1 MKTDLHSNMEESQ
14 TTNNAEVVAAA
25 PVAPVTSAAPAQSSA
40 PRAQAPGGRRPQS
53 GGPRG
58 SAGAGRAR
66 ISKDG
71 DKRGAKGKMT
81 REKVKPEFDQ
91 KMISARRVTRVVKG
105 GRRFSFSITLI
116 IGNKKGSVG
125 VGVGKGQDTAL
136 AIDKAYNDAR
146 KNMVTLKLT
155 NEHSIE
161 HSVSAK
167 SNSARIELRPN
178 YGRGLVA
185 GSSLRTVMEFAGI
198 QDLTGKVIS
207 PSKNSL
213 NIARATI
220 KALEPFIISRGAPKM
235 TAYTEGDE
243 EAKGR
248 QMRDSRSPNR

>member
-1 MKTDLHSNMEESQ
+1 MEETQ
-14 TTNNAEVVAAA
+14 TTPAA
-25 PVAPVTSAAPAQSSA
+25 PAAAPAQS
-40 PRAQAPGGRRPQS
+40 AQGQARGGRRPQ
-53 GGPRG
+53 GGAPRGGARARLGKDGDRRGPRG
-58 SAGAGRAR
+58 KVA
-66 ISKDG
+66 
-71 DKRGAKGKMT
+71 
-81 REKVKPEFDQ
+81 REKVKPDFDQ

-105 GRRFSFSITLI
+105 GRRFSFSIVLI

-146 KNMVTLKLT
+146 KNMINLKLT
-155 NEHSIE
+155 NDFSIE

-198 QDLTGKVIS
+198 QDVTGKVIS

-220 KALEPFIISRGAPKM
+220 KALEPFVISRGAPKM
-235 TAYTEGDE
+235 TAYTEGDDE
-243 EAKGR
+243 KSAAPRRPRGDN
-248 QMRDSRSPNR
+248 Q